1 MLFQTRQGLTHPNT
15 QMTQA
20 PRPQVVQRQSTGEL
34 GRAGKAAGRCQWG
47 LQALLWGQEWEGM
60 GLEKVA
66 VDMLLGQD
74 GEESA
79 TVLDLCFPIHVCMW

>member
-1 MLFQTRQGLTHPNT
+1 MP
-15 QMTQA
+15 
-20 PRPQVVQRQSTGEL
+20 V
-34 GRAGKAAGRCQWG
+34 G
-47 LQALLWGQEWEGM
+47 LQALLWGQEWEGR

-79 TVLDLCFPIHVCMW
+79 TGLDLCFPIHVCMW